1 MNSNYA
7 PYDYTQYDSNAI
19 ASMLSSIQ
27 SSSVGS
33 SGSITNTSN
42 PLVMANGSWNS
53 AANPIAKQSKFGN
66 PKFDMSFYQS
76 ENGGFIMELKD
87 GVDLNYVPK
96 SKLFIIKD
104 VENMGTEIQNILL
117 QEILKG

>member
-53 AANPIAKQSKFGN
+53 AANSIVKQSKFGN